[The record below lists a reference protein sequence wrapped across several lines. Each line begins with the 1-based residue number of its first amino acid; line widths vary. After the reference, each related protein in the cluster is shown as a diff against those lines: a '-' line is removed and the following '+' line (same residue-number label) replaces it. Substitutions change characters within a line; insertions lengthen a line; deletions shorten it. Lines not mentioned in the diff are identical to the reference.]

1 MGIVF
6 RTPCIMHAITR
17 EPAWFLR
24 SQRFPAL
31 RCEDRTL
38 FSVYQSALKPRDY
51 WGCAVLRMTDDR
63 GIAADGYE
71 IILDGAGT
79 NTRLCRGVLRV
90 AFGVGR
96 GGSHPPMQRLLNAD
110 EPRNGAASQVSAS
123 HYGYN
128 VPY

>member
-1 MGIVF
+1 MAIHF

-31 RCEDRTL
+31 RCADRTL

-79 NTRLCRGVLRV
+79 ELRLCWARAAGRSASGT
-90 AFGVGR
+90 AF
-96 GGSHPPMQRLLNAD
+96 HTLPNAHMRKRC
-110 EPRNGAASQVSAS
+110 EARNGAA
-123 HYGYN
+123 
-128 VPY
+128 

>member
-31 RCEDRTL
+31 RCADRTL

-71 IILDGAGT
+71 IIFGRRGYGAETMPGH
-79 NTRLCRGVLRV
+79 
-90 AFGVGR
+90 AA
-96 GGSHPPMQRLLNAD
+96 GGIRRRARRFTPFHAHLLNAD
-110 EPRNGAASQVSAS
+110 EPRNGAASQASA
-123 HYGYN
+123 
-128 VPY
+128 